1 MNIPTFIHLY
11 YQWFGHHNKSLKGA
25 TSMNC
30 NGIGNPGG
38 CSPIKMMNEIILTM
52 QILTLPTMDI
62 DPFVSNFLMVL
73 SE

>member
-1 MNIPTFIHLY
+1 
-11 YQWFGHHNKSLKGA
+11 
-25 TSMNC
+25 MNC

-38 CSPIKMMNEIILTM
+38 PHIKMMNEIILTM
-52 QILTLPTMDI
+52 QILALPTMDI